1 MVVRRKR
8 TRANNQ
14 AIMQRGYG
22 NMPIFSAQ
30 PLQRG
35 YGFGGLFRGFLKT
48 IAPMAKRGLLSVGK
62 AALNAGARA
71 LEDVRDNDTSV
82 KQALK
87 KQAIQTFHPAN
98 VINRTANKR
107 KASSQSTQ
115 SKRKVQR
122 KTKAVRGANKKK
134 KAISDAP
141 SLPR

>member
-1 MVVRRKR
+1 MVARRKR
-8 TRANNQ
+8 TRGRNH

-22 NMPIFSAQ
+22 NLPIFSTQ
-30 PLQRG
+30 PLQCG

-48 IAPMAKRGLLSVGK
+48 IAPIAKRGLLSVGK

-98 VINRTANKR
+98 VINRTVNKR
-107 KASSQSTQ
+107 KASSQSVQ
-115 SKRKVQR
+115 PKRKVKR
-122 KTKAVRGANKKK
+122 TTKATEGVKRK